1 MPLRQIRSR
10 LRFLNRRMTGRQL
23 TRTFGLAF
31 DGRVSRGQAGA
42 PVPSRPTFCLAFF
55 AARVLNF
62 PSVSGSRQPIDHLHG
77 GAGIPARAN
86 CNRRCCLIPV
96 ELDLGDIDLHSAQI
110 GASAQMTVDCG
121 CDRGLRVRRFT
132 ATGRGQKKTAKDDYD
147 GNSQWVSPRGRN
159 QHYRESQDARRTR
172 HPIAPRLLRLV
183 RSQCV

>member
-10 LRFLNRRMTGRQL
+10 LRFPNRQMAGRQ
-23 TRTFGLAF
+23 RAGAIGASF
-31 DGRVSRGQAGA
+31 DGRVSRGQAA
-42 PVPSRPTFCLAFF
+42 FPSRPAFRCAFF
-55 AARVLNF
+55 AARILNL
-62 PSVSGSRQPIDHLHG
+62 PPIPGSRQPIDHLHS

-86 CNRRCCLIPV
+86 CNRRCYLIPV

-159 QHYRESQDARRTR
+159 QHYREPHRE
-172 HPIAPRLLRLV
+172 P
-183 RSQCV
+183 